1 MADKNQLQEVA
12 DKPKQDLVK
21 QGTQALE
28 PAPDYFA
35 KSDRRGF
42 EDTQQSDLLI
52 PRLAL
57 AQALSPQ
64 VTEGDPNRI
73 EGLKTGDLF
82 NSVTNQNYG
91 REVFVQLLRK
101 MPLRAMEF
109 RSVDDGGGVI
119 DPDVPIGDPRLEW
132 GNSGDK
138 KADKPQ
144 ATLFRD
150 FVAVILPQREI
161 IALSFKSSG
170 IKVAKALWGLAT
182 MRNKPVFA
190 GRYRITTGVELKPKP
205 HQVYKVENAGWVSK
219 EDARLGEEMF
229 EAVKTIDATKIHHD
243 VHDDAVDFD
252 PAAIEAQQAGQPQ
265 M

>member
-1 MADKNQLQEVA
+1 MTDKLQTVA
-12 DKPKQDLVK
+12 DKQTLADL
-21 QGTQALE
+21 GDRALA
-28 PAPDYFA
+28 APDDYFA
-35 KSDRRGF
+35 KNDRRGF
-42 EDTQQSDLLI
+42 EDTTQTDLLI

-73 EGLKTGDLF
+73 DGLVAGDLF
-82 NSVTNQNYG
+82 NSVTNVKYG
-91 REVFVQLLRK
+91 KEVHVQLLRK

-109 RSVDDGGGVI
+109 RSVDDGGGVV
-119 DPDVPIGDPRLEW
+119 DPDVPMGDPRLAW

-138 KADKPQ
+138 KADKPK

-150 FVAVILPQREI
+150 FIAVVLPQREI

-170 IKVAKALWGLAT
+170 IKAAKALWGLAA

-190 GRYRITTGVELKPKP
+190 GRYRISTGIELKPKP
-205 HQVYKVENAGWVSK
+205 HFIYKVENAGNVSI
-219 EDARLGEEMF
+219 EDAKLGEEMF
-229 EAVKTIDATKIHHD
+229 EAVQTIDATKIHR
-243 VHDDAVDFD
+243 DDANDDPDSFD
-252 PAAIEAQQAGQPQ
+252 PNTIERQTD